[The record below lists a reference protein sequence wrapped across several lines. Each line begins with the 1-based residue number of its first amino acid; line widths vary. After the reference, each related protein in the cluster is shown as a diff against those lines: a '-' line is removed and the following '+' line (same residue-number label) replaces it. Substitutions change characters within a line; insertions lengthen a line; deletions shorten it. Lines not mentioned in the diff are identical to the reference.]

1 MTGPVPQPERQA
13 DTDPPEPQIGPQPDA
28 DQRTPQQEPPDPRV
42 QQLEL
47 QLAAERAAHEF
58 GVPVEMLSGATSPED
73 IERIC
78 SEALLWRLQAEPQA
92 PPPPPTGAVRASEVT
107 GGTGVLT
114 AGDRAALNPRYT
126 QVQTRDQLSR
136 MSPAEVLAAWKSGA
150 LSGIGVGAPQ
160 SNGQAPMNRRR

>member
-1 MTGPVPQPERQA
+1 VSE
-13 DTDPPEPQIGPQPDA
+13 
-28 DQRTPQQEPPDPRV
+28 
-42 QQLEL
+42 LEL
-47 QLAAERAAHEF
+47 QLAAERVANEFDIPAALF
-58 GVPVEMLSGATSPED
+58 ADAQTTED
-73 IERIC
+73 VDRIA
-78 SEALLWRLQAEPQA
+78 SAALLWRAQAEPQA
-92 PPPPPTGAVRASEVT
+92 PPPPPTGAVLASEVT

-150 LSGIGVGAPQ
+150 LSGIGIGAPQ